1 MENNLN
7 NEDNSNNSN
16 ADNVDNKND
25 NNTTKFRT
33 ISDFFLNSFGIVAFI
48 SALIYIELYIV
59 ACSKSSY
66 YNIPIKYFYSNSE
79 KVNPIIYTV
88 CIFLI
93 ILPHFKNL
101 KYKIIEENI
110 VVISRLSTIFSL
122 ISLFALLTYTIDKP
136 TNILTTIMFV
146 MGLII
151 VGLYVKLN
159 KERISIVVCIVIAVI
174 LIGICIKEKI
184 DLNLLPVSSFFVLV
198 IWNYDKKNNKKSID
212 TSINLGGIVKFI
224 SIFILI
230 AIFLFLLLHQNK
242 IMAEIAVYGDECEVI
257 ENTKENNTT
266 HCEVIITEYNDSF
279 IVMDG
284 TVNDDILTICNR
296 KFKIVDKNDLGGYIR
311 HVYYKDIKVE

>member
-1 MENNLN
+1 M
-7 NEDNSNNSN
+7 
-16 ADNVDNKND
+16 
-25 NNTTKFRT
+25 
-33 ISDFFLNSFGIVAFI
+33 
-48 SALIYIELYIV
+48 YIV
-59 ACSKSSY
+59 AYSKSSY

-93 ILPHFKNL
+93 ILPHLKNL

-122 ISLFALLTYTIDKP
+122 ISLVALLTYTIDKP
-136 TNILTTIMFV
+136 RNILTIIMSL

-151 VGLYVKLN
+151 VGLYAK
-159 KERISIVVCIVIAVI
+159 KERVSIFVCILIAVI
-174 LIGICIKEKI
+174 LIGICIIGKI
-184 DLNLLPVSSFFVLV
+184 DWNLLPVPSFFVLV
-198 IWNYDKKNNKKSID
+198 IWNYDKKNNKKSINI
-212 TSINLGGIVKFI
+212 SIFLKDAVKFI
-224 SIFILI
+224 FALVPI
-230 AIFLFLLLHQNK
+230 AIFLILLFFQNK
-242 IMAEIAVYGDECEVI
+242 IMAEIAVYGDKCEVI
-257 ENTKENNTT
+257 ENTKENNTA

-284 TVNDDILTICNR
+284 TVNDDILTIYNR

>member
-1 MENNLN
+1 M
-7 NEDNSNNSN
+7 
-16 ADNVDNKND
+16 
-25 NNTTKFRT
+25 
-33 ISDFFLNSFGIVAFI
+33 
-48 SALIYIELYIV
+48 YIV
-59 ACSKSSY
+59 AYSKSSY

-88 CIFLI
+88 CVFLI
-93 ILPHFKNL
+93 ILPHLKNL

-122 ISLFALLTYTIDKP
+122 ISLVALLTYTIDKP
-136 TNILTTIMFV
+136 TNILTKIMFV

-151 VGLYVKLN
+151 VVLYVI
-159 KERISIVVCIVIAVI
+159 KERVSIVVCIVIAVI
-174 LIGICIKEKI
+174 LIGICTTKKI

-198 IWNYDKKNNKKSID
+198 IWNYDNKKSID
-212 TSINLGGIVKFI
+212 ISITLGDIVKFI
-224 SIFILI
+224 FIFVLI
-230 AIFLFLLLHQNK
+230 AIFSLLLFYKNK
-242 IMAEIAVYGDECEVI
+242 IMAELAVYGDKCEVI

-284 TVNDDILTICNR
+284 TVNDDILTIYNR

>member
-16 ADNVDNKND
+16 TDNVD

-33 ISDFFLNSFGIVAFI
+33 ISDFFLNSFDIVASF

-59 ACSKSSY
+59 AYSKSSY

-93 ILPHFKNL
+93 ILPHLKNL

-122 ISLFALLTYTIDKP
+122 ISLVALLTYTIDKP
-136 TNILTTIMFV
+136 RNILTIIMSL

-151 VGLYVKLN
+151 VGLYAK
-159 KERISIVVCIVIAVI
+159 KERVSIFVCILIAVI
-174 LIGICIKEKI
+174 LIGICIIGKI
-184 DLNLLPVSSFFVLV
+184 DWNLLPVPSFFVLV
-198 IWNYDKKNNKKSID
+198 IWNYDKKNNKKSINI
-212 TSINLGGIVKFI
+212 SIFLKDAVKFI
-224 SIFILI
+224 FALVPI
-230 AIFLFLLLHQNK
+230 AIFLILLFFQNK
-242 IMAEIAVYGDECEVI
+242 IMAEIAVYGDKCEVI
-257 ENTKENNTT
+257 ENTKENNTA

-284 TVNDDILTICNR
+284 TVNDDILTIYNR